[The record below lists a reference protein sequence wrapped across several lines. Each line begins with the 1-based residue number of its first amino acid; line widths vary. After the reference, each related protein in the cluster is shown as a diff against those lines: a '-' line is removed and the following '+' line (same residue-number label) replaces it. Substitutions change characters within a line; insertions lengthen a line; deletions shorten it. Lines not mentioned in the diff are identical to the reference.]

1 MKKRIQRLFVAFMLI
16 SGACWNSSVVLAA
29 GGHDHG
35 HQGHGAHGDTARPAR
50 AIIELETEPES
61 IQAQAPTTLVF
72 SVKDKDGKP
81 VQDLTVSHERLLHI
95 MIISEDFS
103 VFKHLHPEDFGPIT
117 PEMKQAAR
125 FRIQNVFP
133 KAGRYLVAVDTAIK
147 EEHISMQFFVDVD
160 GEPAMG
166 SIDKDLSREKTFGE
180 YSVSLT
186 PIPRTIA
193 AGREASLGFHIK
205 RNSESVTDL
214 VQYLGAP
221 MHVAIIL
228 SDLNSF
234 MHAHG
239 DLPGASGHHPPT
251 GHVHGIAHDHFGP
264 EIRANVVFP
273 VKGLYQIFA
282 EVKHQDK
289 VIVIKFA
296 VEVE

>member
-1 MKKRIQRLFVAFMLI
+1 MKAIQALFF
-16 SGACWNSSVVLAA
+16 VVIAGFGFYGNHPSTALAA

-35 HQGHGAHGDTARPAR
+35 HGDHASPSKTVKAM
-50 AIIELETEPES
+50 IELETVPES
-61 IQAQAPTTLVF
+61 IQAQSPATLVF
-72 SVKDKDGKP
+72 FVKDKEGKP
-81 VQDLTVSHERLLHI
+81 VQNLTVSHERLLHV
-95 MIISEDFS
+95 MILSEDFS
-103 VFKHLHPEDFGPIT
+103 EFKHIHPEDFGPIT
-117 PEMKQAAR
+117 PEMKQKAR
-125 FRIQNVFP
+125 FTVQYAFP
-133 KAGRYLVAVDTAIK
+133 KAGRYLVAVDTAVK

-166 SIDKDLSREKTFGE
+166 SIDKDLSREKTFGV

-186 PIPRTIA
+186 PIPRTIT
-193 AGREASLGFHIK
+193 AGKEASLGFHIK
-205 RNSESVTDL
+205 KNGESVTDL

-239 DLPGASGHHPPT
+239 DLPGASGHHQPT
-251 GHVHGIAHDHFGP
+251 GHIHGIAHDHFGP

-289 VIVIKFA
+289 VIVMKFM